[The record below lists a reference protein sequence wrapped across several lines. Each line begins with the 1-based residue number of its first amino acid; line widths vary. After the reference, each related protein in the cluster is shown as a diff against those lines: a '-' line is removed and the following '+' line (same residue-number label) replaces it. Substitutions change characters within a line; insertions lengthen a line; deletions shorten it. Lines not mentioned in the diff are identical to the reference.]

1 MRYSFDKS
9 LSGKLALKKII
20 LSFTYR
26 RLTGLGA
33 KLVFNTP
40 KEEYY
45 VLSFDKYRKTYKV
58 IGQERHLGDALNVD
72 LDKAVKFLVEKEALI
87 LNAPASSLYFPL
99 ADLTN
104 PSPSQKSNYLVDYLG
119 EIAVKHFDSYNDF
132 IWYLQHLVDVS
143 HEGGTEPVILLMTYE
158 DLKYEF
164 YYSLDTKTFVFLKY
178 TKGSEEFTLKDL
190 PFDNIYPADVQ
201 AIIEDSS
208 FTETDKLR
216 TLVNYTVVYNYRED
230 YGLQS
235 NLSSPKED

>member
-9 LSGKLALKKII
+9 FSGKLALRKII

-33 KLVFNTP
+33 KLVFETP
-40 KEEYY
+40 EKEYY
-45 VLSFDKYRKTYKV
+45 TLSFDKYRKTYKV
-58 IGQERHLGDALNVD
+58 IGQERHLDDLLYVG
-72 LDKAVKFLVEKEALI
+72 LDKVVEFLVKKEALT
-87 LNAPASSLYFPL
+87 LNAPASSFYFPL
-99 ADLTN
+99 ADATN
-104 PSPSQKSNYLVDYLG
+104 PSPSQKSTHLVEYLS
-119 EIAVKHFDSYNDF
+119 EIAVNHFDNYNDF
-132 IWYLQHLVDVS
+132 VWYLQHLVGVS
-143 HEGGTEPVILLMTYE
+143 HEGGTEPVKLLLTYSNMT
-158 DLKYEF
+158 YEF

-208 FTETDKLR
+208 FTEKDKLR